1 MTQQLRKFVVDDS
14 GLVYDASYNP
24 KLREDLYDVD
34 PYPFKTSRDVESA
47 VEEIPPLLSVL
58 GEAYQDEMACPYTD
72 PIEKEEKWP
81 EWDPGDE
88 GFFEDWYP
96 RLTESD
102 LVTLNEMVGK
112 WLKEEPSWNWEEDY
126 FQYPRDGGV
135 IAFSFL
141 EDLYHSTDDGEEI
154 FERLGIELMD
164 GVHPGNDSRI
174 AQMSCEPQAANQICA
189 ELGIP
194 IHFELKA

>member
-72 PIEKEEKWP
+72 PIEKEKPAYNRLNGSACYGCMMLP
-81 EWDPGDE
+81 E
-88 GFFEDWYP
+88 
-96 RLTESD
+96 T
-102 LVTLNEMVGK
+102 
-112 WLKEEPSWNWEEDY
+112 
-126 FQYPRDGGV
+126 
-135 IAFSFL
+135 
-141 EDLYHSTDDGEEI
+141 
-154 FERLGIELMD
+154 
-164 GVHPGNDSRI
+164 
-174 AQMSCEPQAANQICA
+174 SCENFNKMLDRRI
-189 ELGIP
+189 LVDDDYGLRKRFL
-194 IHFELKA
+194 HD